1 MIAYERGA
9 LGSWVSSFITNIS
22 KRQFL
27 SVCLVTMAVQS
38 VIYYLFL
45 LEPFIKTFSYKSEKR
60 QEVVE
65 IAMRRDA
72 LIRRL
77 EMIEGD
83 LLSLKSEERNNV
95 DSRVGDARGQLLATL
110 DRAASVAAVKL
121 GHLSSTSSSTS
132 SLALS
137 GSYQAITDFIA
148 ELSYDGSSEVVMTV
162 LLNAPRDWSYP
173 SKGIIEAQ
181 IDLRSETKPI
191 PAEKADLELPYK

>member
-45 LEPFIKTFSYKSEKR
+45 LEPLIKTFSYKSEKR

-121 GHLSSTSSSTS
+121 GHLISTSSSTS

-162 LLNAPRDWSYP
+162 LLKAPTDWSYP

>member
-95 DSRVGDARGQLLATL
+95 DSRVGDARDQLLATL

-121 GHLSSTSSSTS
+121 GHLISTSSSTS